1 MTRTQEL
8 VMMITFLVL
17 GCALTM
23 AETAALEHAHHYE
36 CTHTRYPS
44 LCDETLKE
52 LMSSGNDKNVDIILA
67 LVNKTISET
76 NLPRSYFASFETQ
89 DNAQQDKSSSS
100 VGGYCQELMDMSMK
114 RLDQSMEA
122 LSKPTR
128 NKEDIQTWLS
138 ASLTFQQ
145 TCNDFARSQ
154 TSTGVAT
161 AVVDTISKKMDYLS
175 ALASNS
181 LALVNQITA
190 TTTTTTTTKRK
201 EKESKEEFPEW
212 ISSKAR
218 KLLQGAAPIEAN
230 AVVAQDGSG
239 NYKTISEAIAA
250 ATGGRFV
257 IYVKAGTYKEK
268 IRTSKNGITLIGAG
282 KYSTVIVGSESV
294 KGGASLPD
302 TATFTIMGDGFIA
315 KDIGFH
321 NNAGPQGEQ
330 AVALYIASDRSVLF
344 RCSIAGYQDTIYAHS
359 LRQFY
364 RECDIYGT
372 IDFIFGNAAAVFQT
386 CNIMLRRPLHGGSNA
401 VLANGR
407 TDPGQNTGFSLHK
420 CAITPSSDLSPV
432 KHSVKSYL
440 GRPWKE
446 YSRAVVIGC
455 TIDDAIAQQGWVE
468 WPGYGSSVLRTL
480 YFGEYGNSGPGAGTA
495 RRVQWPGFHVMG
507 NVEASKFTVGNF
519 IAGSSWI
526 PSSVGFISGL

>member
-89 DNAQQDKSSSS
+89 DIAQQDKSSSS

-114 RLDQSMEA
+114 RLDQSMKA

-145 TCNDFARSQ
+145 TCNDFVRSQ
-154 TSTGVAT
+154 TSSGAAT

-181 LALVNQITA
+181 LALVNQI
-190 TTTTTTTTKRK
+190 TTKRK

-302 TATFTIMGDGFIA
+302 TATF
-315 KDIGFH
+315 
-321 NNAGPQGEQ
+321 
-330 AVALYIASDRSVLF
+330 S
-344 RCSIAGYQDTIYAHS
+344 
-359 LRQFY
+359 
-364 RECDIYGT
+364 
-372 IDFIFGNAAAVFQT
+372 
-386 CNIMLRRPLHGGSNA
+386 
-401 VLANGR
+401 
-407 TDPGQNTGFSLHK
+407 
-420 CAITPSSDLSPV
+420 
-432 KHSVKSYL
+432 
-440 GRPWKE
+440 
-446 YSRAVVIGC
+446 
-455 TIDDAIAQQGWVE
+455 
-468 WPGYGSSVLRTL
+468 
-480 YFGEYGNSGPGAGTA
+480 
-495 RRVQWPGFHVMG
+495 
-507 NVEASKFTVGNF
+507 
-519 IAGSSWI
+519 
-526 PSSVGFISGL
+526 